1 MKTALFKICLLS
13 TKEKTT
19 KTYLTTKVPKEVK
32 DQL

>member
-13 TKEKTT
+13 TMKKTT
-19 KTYLTTKVPKEVK
+19 KTYLTTKVPNEVK